1 MDIFERRTTKGVELI
16 FNDLLP
22 SCSVDEKVNSCTSSK
37 KQPVVLAAMIVYS
50 FENGLLIL
58 FLFSLHFFL
67 SLSNRLKDKRRFNFT
82 DPQFM
87 SNIPA
92 EGSKNKDQK
101 LQNFKDLYFP
111 TLAADKSVQRKD
123 LTSEM
128 LLLEYFHDDDVDYVS
143 VESKLFF
150 RN

>member
-1 MDIFERRTTKGVELI
+1 
-16 FNDLLP
+16 
-22 SCSVDEKVNSCTSSK
+22 
-37 KQPVVLAAMIVYS
+37 
-50 FENGLLIL
+50 
-58 FLFSLHFFL
+58 
-67 SLSNRLKDKRRFNFT
+67 
-82 DPQFM
+82 M

-111 TLAADKSVQRKD
+111 TLDADTAVERKD

-143 VESKLFF
+143 VEGKLIS
-150 RN
+150 RLSES

>member
-1 MDIFERRTTKGVELI
+1 
-16 FNDLLP
+16 
-22 SCSVDEKVNSCTSSK
+22 
-37 KQPVVLAAMIVYS
+37 
-50 FENGLLIL
+50 
-58 FLFSLHFFL
+58 
-67 SLSNRLKDKRRFNFT
+67 
-82 DPQFM
+82 M

-111 TLAADKSVQRKD
+111 TLAADQTVKRTD

-143 VESKLFF
+143 VEGIFF
-150 RN
+150 CDNLNRNCFR

>member
-58 FLFSLHFFL
+58 FLVSIFC
-67 SLSNRLKDKRRFNFT
+67 LSNRQKDKRRFNFT
-82 DPQFM
+82 DPLFL

-111 TLAADKSVQRKD
+111 TLGADKSVERKD

-143 VESKLFF
+143 VECKLFF